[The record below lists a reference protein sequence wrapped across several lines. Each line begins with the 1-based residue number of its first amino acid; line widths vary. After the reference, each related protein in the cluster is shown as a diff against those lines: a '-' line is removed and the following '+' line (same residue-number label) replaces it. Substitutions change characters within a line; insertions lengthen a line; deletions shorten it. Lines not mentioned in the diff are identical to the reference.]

1 MAKII
6 VLGTG
11 LVGSAM
17 AVDLASKHEV
27 TALDFNTALFDRL
40 KRKGITTIQVDLS
53 KSGEIAGQVSGY
65 VTW

>member
-17 AVDLASKHEV
+17 AADLASKHEV

-40 KRKGITTIQVDLS
+40 KIG
-53 KSGEIAGQVSGY
+53 
-65 VTW
+65 